1 MPDRASAS
9 IHVAATPAEVLDV
22 VADFAAYPEW
32 VSSVRQAEVLSVGAD
47 GLPAEVRLVIDGGL
61 IRDDYVLAYSWG
73 EQEVCWHLVRGQLQK
88 SQQGSYRLIPQQA
101 GGTLVRYEL
110 SVELGIPM
118 PGMLKRRA
126 ERVVMD
132 VALKDLKQRVER

>member
-9 IHVAATPAEVLDV
+9 IHVAATPAEVLNV
-22 VADFAAYPEW
+22 VADFAAYPDW
-32 VSSVRQAEVLSVGAD
+32 VSSVRQAEVLTVGAD
-47 GLPAEVRLVIDGGL
+47 GRPAEVRLVIDGGL
-61 IRDDYVLAYSWG
+61 IRDDYVLAYTWG
-73 EQEVCWHLVRGQLQK
+73 EQEVSWHLVRGQMQK
-88 SQQGSYRLIPQQA
+88 SQEGSYQLTPQG

-110 SVELGIPM
+110 SVELGIPV

-132 VALKDLKQRVER
+132 AALKDLKQRVER

>member
-22 VADFAAYPEW
+22 VADFAAYPDW
-32 VSSVRQAEVLSVGAD
+32 VSSVRQTEVLTVGVD
-47 GLPAEVRLVIDGGL
+47 GRPAEVRLVIDGGL
-61 IRDDYVLAYSWG
+61 IRDDYVLAYTWG
-73 EQEVCWHLVRGQLQK
+73 EQEVSWRLVRGQLQK
-88 SQQGSYRLIPQQA
+88 SQEGSYRLTPQG

-110 SVELGIPM
+110 SVELGIPV

-132 VALKDLKQRVER
+132 AALRDLKQRVER